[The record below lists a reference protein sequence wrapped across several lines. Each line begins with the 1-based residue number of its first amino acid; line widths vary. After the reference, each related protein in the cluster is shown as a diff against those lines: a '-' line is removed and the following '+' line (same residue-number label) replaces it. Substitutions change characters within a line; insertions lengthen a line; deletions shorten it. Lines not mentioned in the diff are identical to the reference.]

1 MAGSGYFRGAAILA
15 AAGFIS
21 KLLGALYRIPLA
33 RLLGGEGMGL
43 YQMAYPIY
51 TVVLSLSTAGIPV
64 AISILV
70 AERLALGDVG
80 GAKRI
85 FRVALFL
92 MAGTGAVFSFL
103 VMNNAHF
110 LAERVLREP
119 RAYYAIAAISPAI
132 FFASVVSV
140 LRGYF
145 QGFQQMKPTALSQ
158 LVEQLVRVATVL
170 FLSWWLLPAGIEWS
184 AAGAAFG
191 AVTGG
196 LAALLV
202 LALIYKRFRSSTRML
217 RKGAASPSG
226 STLSLMGRM
235 LVIALPLSLGG
246 MVMSL
251 MQAADAVIVP
261 LRLQL
266 AGYSAARSVE
276 LFGQLTGMAGTL
288 LNLPAI
294 VTMSIATSL
303 IPAVSKA
310 ASLRKLGM
318 VRSHLR
324 TSLRATLLF
333 VLPAACGL
341 WILASPIGL
350 LLYDLEEVGQPLS
363 VLAPGVIFLGLYQV
377 SSGSLQGLGK
387 PYIPAGN
394 FLAGVMLKIFLTYK
408 LAALPSL
415 GVQGAALATVAGFA
429 LAFFL
434 NYRSLVKLTGLSLP
448 WQRNLLKPGAAA
460 LFMSVVV
467 YWFYHQSL
475 VYMSS
480 NRATLAA
487 VFIGILVYGFALVFL
502 GAVQETDLR
511 YVPKAGPWLAR
522 FLKKMHLL
530 K

>member
-1 MAGSGYFRGAAILA
+1 VAGSGYFRGAAILA
-15 AAGFIS
+15 GAGFIS

-70 AERLALGDVG
+70 AERLALGDIS

-85 FRVALFL
+85 FRVALLL
-92 MAGTGAVFSFL
+92 MAGTGAAFSFL
-103 VMNNAHF
+103 VFNNASF
-110 LAERVLREP
+110 LAERVLHEP
-119 RAYYAIAAISPAI
+119 RAYYAIAAIAPAI

-158 LVEQLVRVATVL
+158 VVEQLVRVATVL
-170 FLSWWLLPAGIEWS
+170 LLAWWLLPAGIEWS

-196 LAALLV
+196 VVALVVLV
-202 LALIYKRFRSSTRML
+202 LIYRRFRPTTRI
-217 RKGAASPSG
+217 RQKRDDFSSG
-226 STLSLMGRM
+226 STMGLMGRM

-246 MVMSL
+246 MVMPL
-251 MQAADAVIVP
+251 MQAIDAVIVP
-261 LRLQL
+261 LRLQV

-294 VTMSIATSL
+294 MTMAIATSL
-303 IPAVSKA
+303 VPAVSEA
-310 ASLRKLGM
+310 VSLRKLGM
-318 VRSHLR
+318 VQNHLR

-333 VLPAACGL
+333 VFPAACGL
-341 WILASPIGL
+341 WVLASPIGV
-350 LLYDLEEVGQPLS
+350 LLYDLEEVGQSLMA
-363 VLAPGVIFLGLYQV
+363 LAPGVIFLGLYQV

-394 FLAGVMLKIFLTYK
+394 L
-408 LAALPSL
+408 
-415 GVQGAALATVAGFA
+415 
-429 LAFFL
+429 
-434 NYRSLVKLTGLSLP
+434 LV
-448 WQRNLLKPGAAA
+448 
-460 LFMSVVV
+460 
-467 YWFYHQSL
+467 
-475 VYMSS
+475 
-480 NRATLAA
+480 
-487 VFIGILVYGFALVFL
+487 
-502 GAVQETDLR
+502 
-511 YVPKAGPWLAR
+511 
-522 FLKKMHLL
+522 
-530 K
+530 